1 MSKYRSMTPLPPK
14 SSVAPEPTT
23 GRACVS
29 LMSLLLYQHAE
40 TAARAVI
47 RVVSNLLFSALIRL
61 NPIGSK
67 AAKA

>member
-1 MSKYRSMTPLPPK
+1 
-14 SSVAPEPTT
+14 
-23 GRACVS
+23 
-29 LMSLLLYQHAE
+29 MSLLLYQHAE
-40 TAARAVI
+40 TAARTVI